1 MRTQRNRQDYY
12 FTDTKVRDDLQYKCF
27 GTVELNKVMIIK
39 TLYFYQHRY
48 NELLTPYYEKSA
60 NVSLF
65 TIIVNLS
72 VLNVNEIYILK

>member
-1 MRTQRNRQDYY
+1 
-12 FTDTKVRDDLQYKCF
+12 
-27 GTVELNKVMIIK
+27 MIIK

-48 NELLTPYYEKSA
+48 NELLTPYYGKSA